1 MIASRGQAHLL
12 VREHDTLLQGTVS
25 QTGDQN
31 VHTLNPQDFES
42 LQSLVIDQSSTGE
55 KAESLNPVAT
65 LTRLGHANALKLAQW
80 VGIIR
85 LPGGTT
91 VEILPKTHERPGARQ
106 QPGSL
111 ECSRALLL
119 RMLAATDER
128 FRVAPPAE
136 LDTARM
142 PLLEVVL
149 RYALEGIRAAVR
161 RGVPH
166 AYVTVQQERP
176 GLRGRLDLPR
186 QVRQLASRAHLFH
199 VTFDEYLP
207 DRPEARLVRLAVGRI
222 GQLTKVDGTRRLA
235 RELGYVLDDVPPSID
250 IRRDFSAWRLE
261 RGHSHFAPLEALCRL
276 ILLELNPLVGGQE
289 ATAHALL
296 FDMNKVYE
304 AYVAHLLRVQQ
315 PDWTV
320 ETQVT
325 DRALGNVGLHAA
337 FRLRPDLLITLPGG
351 QIIVGD
357 TKWKRLKPD
366 KAPTYDVSNAD
377 AYQMLAYSQVFQ
389 HAQAQREVCLIYPR
403 LPSLPLHMA
412 PIELAGGVTL
422 RLITIDLHAETPAVA
437 LFPGAEVLA
446 QSVLLPA

>member
-1 MIASRGQAHLL
+1 MIVSRGQAHLL
-12 VREHDTLLQGTVS
+12 VREHDTLLQSTVS

-31 VHTLNPQDFES
+31 VHTLNPQDFEA
-42 LQSLVIDQSSTGE
+42 LQSLVIDHSSTDE
-55 KAESLNPVAT
+55 KTENLNPVAA
-65 LTRLGHANALKLAQW
+65 LTRLGRANALKLAQW

-106 QPGSL
+106 QPDSL
-111 ECSRALLL
+111 ERSRALLL

-186 QVRQLASRAHLFH
+186 QVRQPASRAHLFH

-207 DRPEARLVRLAVGRI
+207 DRPETRLVRLAVGRI
-222 GQLTKVDGTRRLA
+222 GQLTKVDSTRRLA
-235 RELGYVLDDVPPSID
+235 RELGYVMDDVPPSAD
-250 IRRDFSAWRLE
+250 IRRDFSAWRLG

-304 AYVAHLLRVQQ
+304 AYVAQLLRAQH
-315 PDWTV
+315 PTWTV

-325 DRALGNVGLHAA
+325 DRALGQAGPNPA
-337 FRLRPDLLITLPGG
+337 FRLRPDLLLTLPDGK
-351 QIIVGD
+351 IIVGD

-377 AYQMLAYSQVFQ
+377 AYQMLAYSQVYQ
-389 HAQAQREVCLIYPR
+389 RAQAQREVCLIYPHLLT
-403 LPSLPLHMA
+403 LPSNIS
-412 PIELAGGVTL
+412 PIILAESCTL
-422 RLITIDLHAETPAVA
+422 RLITVDLDQIHPSVTLLSETP
-437 LFPGAEVLA
+437 
-446 QSVLLPA
+446 